1 MPEISNN
8 QRLTQRIQRLE
19 HEVEAARRISQAL
32 FQHLQVDDIVKEA
45 LQVAVDVV
53 NARNGSVLLANSETQ
68 ELIFYHTIGENPVP
82 SGTPIPWNKGIAGQ
96 VFQSGEARVIEDVK
110 KDPSHFEAIDIA
122 TGFTTHDLIAIPLK
136 RWEGDP
142 VGVMEVM
149 NRREGRLDEDDVSIL
164 TIISA
169 ATAIAIEESRLFE
182 ERKLAELGRMLGDIG
197 HDIKNMLMPVV
208 NGTWLLKSEL
218 DDLYAGDSQDVKSGA
233 RKSSQDLCNKIVEMI
248 ERNTRRIQDRVRE
261 IADCVKGLSS
271 PPQFGPC
278 RLADVIANVIETLKF
293 EAAQKQV
300 LLQSQGAEDLPEIQA
315 DERRLFNAFYNLV
328 NNALAE
334 VPSGGSITVKAQA
347 DVDKVS
353 ILVSVVDT
361 GRGMSEEVRQS
372 LFTKRVV
379 SRKPGGTGLGTKI
392 VKDVVDSHG
401 GDISVESEIG
411 VGTTFL
417 IRLPIQPPVP
427 QPPKMV

>member
-1 MPEISNN
+1 MAESADNRQLN
-8 QRLTQRIQRLE
+8 QRIQRLE
-19 HEVEAARRISQAL
+19 QEVEAARRISQAL
-32 FQHLQVDDIVKEA
+32 FQRLRVDDIVKQA
-45 LQVAVDVV
+45 LGVALDVV
-53 NARNGSVLLANSETQ
+53 NARNGSVLLANSDTK
-68 ELIFYHTIGENPVP
+68 ELVFYHTIGENPVP
-82 SGTPIPWNKGIAGQ
+82 SGTAIPWNKGIAGQ
-96 VFQSGEARVIEDVK
+96 VFQNAEAMVIEDVK
-110 KDPSHFEAIDIA
+110 KDPRHFEDIDIM

-149 NRREGRLDEDDVSIL
+149 NKRNGRLEMNDVSIL

-169 ATAIAIEESRLFE
+169 TTAIAVEESRLFDE
-182 ERKLAELGRMLGDIG
+182 LKMAELGCMVGDIG
-197 HDIKNMLMPVV
+197 HDIKNMLTPVA

-218 DDLYAGDSQDVKSGA
+218 DDLFANYSQTVKTEKG
-233 RKSSQDLCNKIVEMI
+233 KSSQNLCYEILEMV
-248 ERNTRRIQDRVRE
+248 ERNTRRIQDRVKE

-271 PPQFGPC
+271 PPQFYPC
-278 RLADVIANVIETLKF
+278 KLQDVIAGVLQALQFDAT
-293 EAAQKQV
+293 QKNV
-300 LLQSQGAEDLPEIQA
+300 LLQSQGLEKLPEIQA

-334 VPSGGSITVKAQA
+334 VPSGGSITVKAPA
-347 DVDKVS
+347 DPNKVS

-372 LFTKRVV
+372 LFTGRVV

-401 GDISVESEIG
+401 GEISVKSEIG
-411 VGTTFL
+411 VGTTFN
-417 IRLPIQPPVP
+417 IRLPIQPPLP
-427 QPPKMV
+427 QPK